1 VDQRVGSH
9 PVPGAVMI
17 DTVDPAPLVA
27 FWSALLGTEVAFETE
42 SFVWLRRNAPDG
54 IGLAFQTV
62 PEAKS
67 GKNRV
72 HVDFVAPDID
82 EVRTRVEELGG
93 SLLFDRSSDGFRWL
107 VLADPEGNEFCVS
120 ADEDEGDEGGG
131 DAAG

>member
-1 VDQRVGSH
+1 MDARVAPH
-9 PVPGAVMI
+9 PIPGAVMI

-27 FWSALLGTEVAFETE
+27 FWTALLGTEVAYQTDT
-42 SFVWLRRNAPDG
+42 FVWLRRNAPDVL
-54 IGLAFQTV
+54 GLAFQRV

-82 EVRTRVEELGG
+82 EVRARVEQLGG
-93 SLLFDRSSDGFRWL
+93 SLLFDRREGGSHWL

-120 ADEDEGDEGGG
+120 ALEEED
-131 DAAG
+131 AGTA

>member
-1 VDQRVGSH
+1 MDPAVGSH

-27 FWSALLGTEVAFETE
+27 FWTALLGTEVAYETDT
-42 SFVWLRRNAPDG
+42 FVWLRSNAPDG
-54 IGLAFQTV
+54 IGLAFQRV

-72 HVDFVAPDID
+72 HVDFVAPDLE
-82 EVRTRVEELGG
+82 EVRATVEGLGG
-93 SLLFDRSSDGFRWL
+93 SLLFDRVDDGFRWL

-120 ADEDEGDEGGG
+120 ASEDDESGET
-131 DAAG
+131 A

>member
-1 VDQRVGSH
+1 
-9 PVPGAVMI
+9 MI

-27 FWSALLGTEVAFETE
+27 FWTALLGTEVAFQSE

-54 IGLAFQTV
+54 IGIAFQTV
-62 PEAKS
+62 PEPKS

-82 EVRTRVEELGG
+82 EVRARVEELGG
-93 SLLFDRSSDGFRWL
+93 SLLFDRSSDDGFRWL

-120 ADEDEGDEGGG
+120 ADEGEAGGDET
-131 DAAG
+131 A

>member
-1 VDQRVGSH
+1 MDQRRPLH

-27 FWSALLGTEVAFETE
+27 FWTALLGTEVAFESE
-42 SFVWLRRNAPDG
+42 PFVWLRRNTPDG

-82 EVRTRVEELGG
+82 EVRARVEELGG
-93 SLLFDRSSDGFRWL
+93 SLLFDRSSDDGFRWV

-120 ADEDEGDEGGG
+120 ADEGEAGGDET
-131 DAAG
+131 A

>member
-1 VDQRVGSH
+1 
-9 PVPGAVMI
+9 MI
-17 DTVDPAPLVA
+17 DTVDPDPLVA
-27 FWSALLGTEVAFETE
+27 FWTALLGTEVAFESE
-42 SFVWLRRNAPDG
+42 SFVWLRRSAPDA

-82 EVRTRVEELGG
+82 EVRARVEELGG
-93 SLLFDRSSDGFRWL
+93 SLLFDRSSDDGFRWL

-120 ADEDEGDEGGG
+120 A
-131 DAAG
+131 

>member
-1 VDQRVGSH
+1 MDPRGGQH
-9 PVPGAVMI
+9 PIPGAVMI

-27 FWSALLGTEVAFETE
+27 FWTALLGTEVAYQTDD
-42 SFVWLRRNAPDG
+42 FVWLRRNAPDVL
-54 IGLAFQTV
+54 GLAFQKV

-82 EVRTRVEELGG
+82 EVRARVEDLGG
-93 SLLFDRSSDGFRWL
+93 SLLFDRSHEDFRWL

-120 ADEDEGDEGGG
+120 AEEDED
-131 DAAG
+131 AGTA

>member
-1 VDQRVGSH
+1 MDRRDGPH

-27 FWSALLGTEVAFETE
+27 FWTALLGTEVAYQSED
-42 SFVWLRRNAPDG
+42 FVWLRRNAPDG
-54 IGLAFQTV
+54 IGLAFQRV
-62 PEAKS
+62 PEAKR

-82 EVRTRVEELGG
+82 EVRVRVEELGG
-93 SLLFDRSSDGFRWL
+93 SLLFDRTNDDFRWL

-120 ADEDEGDEGGG
+120 ADEDESDGT
-131 DAAG
+131 A

>member
-1 VDQRVGSH
+1 MSLGQPPH

-27 FWSALLGTEVAFETE
+27 FWTALLGTEVAFESE
-42 SFVWLRRNAPDG
+42 AFVWLRRNAPDA

-82 EVRTRVEELGG
+82 AVRARVEELGG
-93 SLLFDRSSDGFRWL
+93 SLLFDRSSDDGFRWL

-120 ADEDEGDEGGG
+120 AEQEDDGGG
-131 DAAG
+131 ETA

>member
-1 VDQRVGSH
+1 MDPREGPH
-9 PVPGAVMI
+9 PIPGAVMI

-27 FWSALLGTEVAFETE
+27 FWTALLGTEVAYRTDT
-42 SFVWLRRNAPDG
+42 FVWLRRNAPDVL
-54 IGLAFQTV
+54 GLAFQKV

-82 EVRTRVEELGG
+82 EVRARVEELGG
-93 SLLFDRSSDGFRWL
+93 SLLFDRRGDDSRWL

-120 ADEDEGDEGGG
+120 AVEED
-131 DAAG
+131 DAGTA

>member
-1 VDQRVGSH
+1 MEQGDLPH

-27 FWSALLGTEVAFETE
+27 FWTALLGTEVAYETDD
-42 SFVWLRRNAPDG
+42 FVWLRRNAPDG
-54 IGLAFQTV
+54 IGLAFQRV
-62 PEAKS
+62 PEAKG

-82 EVRTRVEELGG
+82 EVRARVEELGG
-93 SLLFDRSSDGFRWL
+93 SLLFDRNSGDFRWL

-120 ADEDEGDEGGG
+120 ANEDEGEGDGT
-131 DAAG
+131 A